1 MAPRVGADKA
11 LMDVFALP
19 SIFVPAPRLARDEP
33 HPAVFSGTPEQVAE
47 YLRPRLVTRAH
58 TMALIAA
65 ELKALART
73 ARPNDSMRFELADK
87 TSVTVR
93 P

>member
-1 MAPRVGADKA
+1 
-11 LMDVFALP
+11 MDVYALP
-19 SIFVPAPRLARDEP
+19 NIFVPAPRLAREEP
-33 HPAVFSGTPEQVAE
+33 NPAVFSGSPEQVIE
-47 YLRPRLVTRAH
+47 YLRPRMVARAH

-73 ARPNDSMRFELADK
+73 RRPNDSVRFELADS
-87 TSVTVR
+87 TSVTIR